1 MNLPIGYQT
10 FHKET
15 FFNYQMN
22 RLHALGYAREA
33 DIKKA
38 ASQIKTR
45 ADYVHAFLQLAGEA
59 KRDGR
64 FKNAAFYLRAAEFFA
79 EHGSAQRLTIY
90 QDFQDTFYAAFADEG
105 IVRHEVPYN
114 GSVLPAMELPSA
126 AQPAKGTVLIFGGF
140 DSLIEEFFV
149 VWQHFAQAGYQVI
162 AFEGPGQG
170 GARQLYG
177 HAFDHDYEK
186 PIGTILD
193 FFGLESAALIGI
205 SMGGY
210 WAIRAA
216 AFEKRITQVISWSP
230 VYDWLEQIPGFAQTL
245 VKQMVKWEG
254 FMNATIR
261 LRMRLFPI
269 LDHAVKQAMYMVKKE
284 QPMDAVRWLL
294 GMNRHHI
301 SSAQVTQD
309 VLLVGG
315 ENDSFQPVKLL
326 HKQAAALVKARSVN
340 SRIFTKAEAD
350 GHCQMGNL
358 NLALS
363 EMTVWLDSFK
373 PDRVGNA
380 LNEKILSP
388 TN

>member
-45 ADYVHAFLQLAGEA
+45 ADYVHAFLQLAEEA

-79 EHGSAQRLTIY
+79 EHGSTQRLAIY

-216 AFEKRITQVISWSP
+216 AFEKRVTRVISWSP

-326 HKQAAALVKARSVN
+326 HKQATALVKARSVN

-363 EMTVWLDSFK
+363 EMETWLAHTAVSL
-373 PDRVGNA
+373 V
-380 LNEKILSP
+380 LQ
-388 TN
+388 T